1 MSIPSGYKDN
11 TLTVRKSFTSKA
23 PAQDHEI
30 EVNGKVFKLNSSLPG
45 YAILGYITNASSG
58 DGGLAAAAIKDVFKA
73 AISTDQFADWE
84 AFVSDPSNNIGLAEI
99 RDIAEYIID
108 TLSGNSQG
116 QSGPG

>member
-1 MSIPSGYKDN
+1 M
-11 TLTVRKSFTSKA
+11 TVRKSFTSKA
-23 PAQDHEI
+23 PVETFEI
-30 EVNGKVFKLNSSLPG
+30 EVNGKVFGLNSALPG

-73 AISTDQFADWE
+73 AISADKFAEWE
-84 AFVSDPSNNIGLAEI
+84 AFVSDPANNIGLTEI

-116 QSGPG
+116 QSGLG